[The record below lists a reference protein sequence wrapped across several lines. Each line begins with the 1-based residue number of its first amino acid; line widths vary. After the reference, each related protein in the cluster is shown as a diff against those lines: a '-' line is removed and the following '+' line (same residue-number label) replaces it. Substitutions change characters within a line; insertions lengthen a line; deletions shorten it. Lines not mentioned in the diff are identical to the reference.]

1 MRGMTIALVVAV
13 ALMAAAQAAAKKKG
27 APVSTANAVA
37 TLAPGSQQA
46 PTARC
51 AKGTHVT
58 GGGWA
63 VSPPYSANG
72 TDFPAIGDDSGLRID
87 HLQSQPSGLV
97 SWTAGAAAFNVPPVT
112 GTFTT
117 TARCEK
123 KSVSKTLLGAS
134 GNSTLPVGQQATV
147 GVNCPKGSHVLSGG
161 FSIAPAGNLA
171 DPFNSFRPQVLE
183 SKRRD
188 TRSWEL
194 TFVNPNGS
202 PSAATITG
210 NTLCEVNGK
219 GLSIS
224 ERSASAPI
232 VDNSRTTATASCTG
246 KTHAVGGG
254 FLVTPTV
261 GPAVGIDQMQPSGTK
276 AWQVGLY
283 EYPRFSLPAGSTL
296 TAYSY
301 CRKN

>member
-1 MRGMTIALVVAV
+1 MRGVTIALVAALALTAV
-13 ALMAAAQAAAKKKG
+13 AQAGAKKRG
-27 APVSTANAVA
+27 AQVSTASAVA

-51 AKGTHVT
+51 AKGAHVT

-63 VSPPYSANG
+63 ASPPYSANG
-72 TDFPAIGDDSGLRID
+72 TDFPVVSDDTGLRID
-87 HLQSQPSGLV
+87 HLQSQPSGLLT
-97 SWTAGAAAFNVPPVT
+97 WTAGAAAFNVPAVT
-112 GTFTT
+112 GTLTT
-117 TARCEK
+117 FARCEK
-123 KSVSKTLLGAS
+123 KSISKTLLGAT
-134 GNSTLPVGQQATV
+134 GTSTLPVGQQATV
-147 GVNCPKGSHVLSGG
+147 GINCPKGTHVVAGG
-161 FSIAPAGNLA
+161 FSSSPAGNLA
-171 DPFNSFRPQVLE
+171 DPFNGFRPQVLE

-194 TFVNPNGS
+194 TFVNPNNS

-210 NTLCEVNGK
+210 NTLCEVNRK
-219 GLSIS
+219 GLNIS

-232 VDNSRTTATASCTG
+232 AENSRTSATASCTG

-261 GPAVGIDQMQPSGTK
+261 GPAVGIDQMQPSGSK

-283 EYPRFSLPAGSTL
+283 EYPRFALPAGSTL